1 VGKGTGL
8 GLATVYGVVRQSG
21 GSITVFSE
29 PGEGCTMRCYFPP
42 MLDAVTEGLDYD
54 DVIAAPGHETVL
66 VAEDDPQLRALVCRC
81 LLAGGYSVLEAC
93 DGAEALEVAAAHIG
107 PLQLLITDVVMP
119 NVSGKELAERL
130 LLVRP
135 RLLVL
140 FMSGY
145 SDAAIARHGELTPGA
160 TFLQKP
166 VAPDALMRAVRE
178 ILDAEPAK
186 WRVS

>member
-1 VGKGTGL
+1 
-8 GLATVYGVVRQSG
+8 
-21 GSITVFSE
+21 
-29 PGEGCTMRCYFPP
+29 
-42 MLDAVTEGLDYD
+42 MLDAVALTLEHD
-54 DVIAAPGHETVL
+54 DATTPHGNETVL

-107 PLQLLITDVVMP
+107 PLELLVSDVVMP

-135 RLLVL
+135 GLLVL

-166 VAPDALMRAVRE
+166 VAPDALLRTVRE

>member
-1 VGKGTGL
+1 
-8 GLATVYGVVRQSG
+8 
-21 GSITVFSE
+21 
-29 PGEGCTMRCYFPP
+29 MRCYFPP
-42 MLDAVTEGLDYD
+42 MLDAVALAVEHD
-54 DVIAAPGHETVL
+54 DTGAPSGNETVL

-81 LLAGGYSVLEAC
+81 LLAGGYSVLEAS
-93 DGAEALEVAAAHIG
+93 DGAEALEVAASHIG
-107 PLQLLITDVVMP
+107 ALQLLVTDVVMP

-130 LLVRP
+130 LLLRP
-135 RLLVL
+135 GLLVL

-186 WRVS
+186 WRAS